1 MTTPAGASSGNG
13 YWRGQI
19 VATALLGVGLVVC
32 SVVLFRVDPDEPGRA
47 VLLAFGGLLFLTTL
61 GWAVDAATRSDPRQR
76 ALFAWAIAQHEAAG
90 HGNDALALADAAR
103 ARDGVLDAER
113 IRALQALWPDNPYP
127 GGPLDNGV
135 DGVDGEP
142 VEPDDTGADRLGIAL
157 LALFFALTGL
167 YCSCWPSVFVLGWP
181 FQFVAS
187 ILAVVAIARP
197 GRGRRLGVVAAIV
210 SVLGTLVTVGM
221 LVWRVVEANGS

>member
-19 VATALLGVGLVVC
+19 GATALFGVGMVVC

-76 ALFAWAIAQHEAAG
+76 ALFAWAIAQHEASG

-103 ARDGVLDAER
+103 ARDGALDAER
-113 IRALQALWPDNPYP
+113 IRALQALRPDNPYP
-127 GGPLDNGV
+127 GGPLD
-135 DGVDGEP
+135 DGADSVGG
-142 VEPDDTGADRLGIAL
+142 EPDDAGVNRLGVAL
-157 LALFFALTGL
+157 LALFLALTGL
-167 YCSCWPSVFVLGWP
+167 YSSCWPSVFVLGWP

-187 ILAVVAIARP
+187 ILAVVAIVRP

-221 LVWRVVEANGS
+221 LVWRVVAASGS

>member
-19 VATALLGVGLVVC
+19 WATALLGVGMVAC
-32 SVVLFRVDPDEPGRA
+32 SVVLFLADPDEPGRG
-47 VLLAFGGLLFLTTL
+47 LLTAFGGLLFLTTL

-103 ARDGVLDAER
+103 ARDGGLDAER
-113 IRALQALWPDNPYP
+113 IRALQALRPDNPYP
-127 GGPLDNGV
+127 GGPLD
-135 DGVDGEP
+135 
-142 VEPDDTGADRLGIAL
+142 DDSDVGTAGTRETGANRLGVAL
-157 LALFFALTGL
+157 VALFLALTGL
-167 YCSCWPSVFVLGWP
+167 YSSCWPSVFVLGWP

-187 ILAVVAIARP
+187 ILAVVAIVPP

>member
-19 VATALLGVGLVVC
+19 WATALLGVGMVAC
-32 SVVLFRVDPDEPGRA
+32 SVVLFLADPDEPGRG
-47 VLLAFGGLLFLTTL
+47 LLTAFGGLLFLTTF

-76 ALFAWAIAQHEAAG
+76 ALFAWAVAQHEAAG
-90 HGNDALALADAAR
+90 HGNDVLALADAAR
-103 ARDGVLDAER
+103 ARDGALDAER
-113 IRALQALWPDNPYP
+113 IRALQALRPDNPYP
-127 GGPLDNGV
+127 GGPLD
-135 DGVDGEP
+135 DGADSVGG
-142 VEPDDTGADRLGIAL
+142 EPDDAGANRLGIAL

-181 FQFVAS
+181 FQFIAS
-187 ILAVVAIARP
+187 ILAVVAIVRP

-210 SVLGTLVTVGM
+210 SVLGTLVTVGA
-221 LVWRVVEANGS
+221 LVWGVVEGVGS